1 MKKFLLTM
9 ACVLACGASA
19 AERADAL
26 KQIRVLADSGVAN
39 MINQGGTAE
48 GNVELTR
55 GTLIMKAGKLSL
67 KEDPEG
73 YKAAILLAAPG
84 ALATFRQKRDGGD
97 LWVEGEA
104 ERIDYDD
111 KTDVVKL
118 SGKARVKSLEG
129 TRVTN
134 AAEGPFIS
142 YDSRKEVFTALNTAN
157 GQSKAGGGRVEL
169 IFDQKPR
176 TGAGAAAGAGAG
188 ATPVPPP
195 VPGKQ

>member
-1 MKKFLLTM
+1 MKKCLFTM
-9 ACVLACGASA
+9 ACLLACGASV

-39 MINQGGTAE
+39 MINQGGTAD

-73 YKAAILLAAPG
+73 YKAATLLAAPG

-104 ERIDYDD
+104 ERIEYDD
-111 KTDVVKL
+111 KADVVKL
-118 SGKARVKSLEG
+118 FGKAKVRSLDG

-142 YDSRKEVFTALNTAN
+142 YDSRKEVFTALNTPG
-157 GQSKAGGGRVEL
+157 GQSKAGGPRVEM
-169 IFDQKPR
+169 IFDQKPHM
-176 TGAGAAAGAGAG
+176 APPAPAAAPAAAPAPAPG
-188 ATPVPPP
+188 
-195 VPGKQ
+195 PGKP

>member
-1 MKKFLLTM
+1 MKKLLLSM
-9 ACVLACGASA
+9 ACVLACGASV

-73 YKAAILLAAPG
+73 YKTAILLAAPG

-111 KTDVVKL
+111 KSDVVKL

-157 GQSKAGGGRVEL
+157 GQSKPGGPRVEL

-176 TGAGAAAGAGAG
+176 TGSAAAP
-188 ATPVPPP
+188 PVPPS
-195 VPGKQ
+195 VPGTQ